1 MSGAA
6 GMNGGG
12 ATRLT
17 RGVLSAHLAER
28 VFAAP
33 AVATLTPRRI
43 GAEVELLALDA
54 QTGRPC
60 PVSGD
65 GVPASLPFLR
75 RFAARQGWT
84 EERTA
89 KGAVSFAVRGGGVVS
104 FEPGGQIEYACPP
117 SRSVTGQVNRL
128 RSVVLPLRAAA
139 EAEGILLLPA
149 GIDPQNPVE
158 CVPLQLKSE
167 RYSRMAAH
175 FARIGPSGARMMR
188 QTAAFQMSIDFDDEP
203 WLRWRLLNALSP
215 FVTAIFASSAWYAGR
230 DTAHKSFR
238 AHCWRRLDPG
248 RTGLPYDEH
257 RPIEAYLEFALTAP
271 AILFPTVDERCRS
284 FGEWLTRSNPTIEEW
299 EAHLG
304 TLFPEVRP
312 RGHLELR
319 SADAVD
325 PAWYPAPLALVAGLA
340 YEPHALRAA
349 LELLPAPDLGLLE
362 RAGRLGLDDPLIG
375 PMAKDLFEL
384 ALDGCAALGPR
395 FLHPVHLEE
404 ARSYFEHYTR
414 LGRSPA
420 ADPTRCA
427 VAA

>member
-1 MSGAA
+1 M
-6 GMNGGG
+6 
-12 ATRLT
+12 TRLT
-17 RGVLSAHLAER
+17 RRALSAHLAER

-33 AVATLTPRRI
+33 AVATLTPRLV

-60 PVSGD
+60 PVMGD
-65 GVPASLPFLR
+65 GAPASLPFLR

-89 KGAVSFAVRGGGVVS
+89 KGAVSFAVPGGGVVS

-117 SRSVTGQVNRL
+117 SRSLTEQVNRL
-128 RSVVLPLRAAA
+128 RLVVLPLRSAAA
-139 EAEGILLLPA
+139 AEGILLLTA
-149 GIDPQNPVE
+149 GIDPLNPVE
-158 CVPLQLKSE
+158 RVPLQVSSE
-167 RYSRMAAH
+167 RYSRMADH

-188 QTAAFQMSIDFDDEP
+188 QTAAFQISLDFDDEP
-203 WLRWRLLNALSP
+203 RLRWRLLNALSP

-230 DTAHKSFR
+230 DTGHKSFR
-238 AHCWRRLDPG
+238 AHCWRTLDPR
-248 RTGLPYDEH
+248 RTGLPYDER
-257 RPIEAYLEFALTAP
+257 RPVEAYLEFALAAP
-271 AILFPTVDERCRS
+271 AILYPTVEDRCPS
-284 FGEWLTRSNPTIEEW
+284 FGEWLAGANPTIEEW

-325 PAWYPAPLALVAGLA
+325 PAWYPAPLAFVAGLA

-362 RAGRLGLDDPLIG
+362 RAGRLGLDDPRIAG
-375 PMAKDLFEL
+375 TAGDLFDL
-384 ALDGCAALGPR
+384 ALGACAALGPR
-395 FLHPVHLEE
+395 FLHPAHLEE
-404 ARSYFEHYTR
+404 ARTYFEHYTR
-414 LGRSPA
+414 RGRSPA
-420 ADPTRCA
+420 GDPASCA

>member
-1 MSGAA
+1 M
-6 GMNGGG
+6 
-12 ATRLT
+12 TRLT
-17 RGVLSAHLAER
+17 RGALLAHLAER
-28 VFAAP
+28 AFAAP
-33 AVATLTPRRI
+33 AMATLSPRRV

-54 QTGRPC
+54 QSGRPC
-60 PVSGD
+60 PVMGD

-117 SRSVTGQVNRL
+117 SRSLTGQVNRL
-128 RSVVLPLRAAA
+128 RSVVLPLRSAAAA
-139 EAEGILLLPA
+139 EGIVLLTA
-149 GIDPQNPVE
+149 GIDPLNPVE
-158 CVPLQLKSE
+158 RVPLQLSSE

-175 FARIGPSGARMMR
+175 FAHIGPSGARMMR
-188 QTAAFQMSIDFDDEP
+188 QTAAFQLSLDFDDEP
-203 WLRWRLLNALSP
+203 RLRWRLLNALSP
-215 FVTAIFASSAWYAGR
+215 FVTAIFASSARYAGR
-230 DTAHKSFR
+230 DTGHKSFR
-238 AHCWRRLDPG
+238 AHCWRTLDPR
-248 RTGLPYDEH
+248 RTGLPYHER
-257 RPIEAYLEFALTAP
+257 RPVEAYLEFALAAP
-271 AILFPTVDERCRS
+271 AILYPTVEDRCLP
-284 FGEWLTRSNPTIEEW
+284 FGEWLARANPTIEEW

-340 YEPHALRAA
+340 YEPHALYTA

-362 RAGRLGLDDPLIG
+362 RAGRLGLDDSQIART
-375 PMAKDLFEL
+375 AKDLFDL
-384 ALDGCAALGPR
+384 ALGACAALGPR
-395 FLHPVHLEE
+395 FLHPAHLDE
-404 ARSYFEHYTR
+404 ARAYFEHYTR
-414 LGRSPA
+414 RGRAPA
-420 ADPTRCA
+420 GDPATCA